1 MSFITI
7 GLAVAGLAAMVI
19 PIVIHLLSRERYQVV
34 QWAAMQ
40 FLIEA
45 YRRNKRR
52 LRIEQIIL
60 VALRCLILLLL
71 GIALAQPLLNSK
83 NILGNSGPKTVHLVM
98 DDGLISGL
106 TDEQGQTALDKQRI
120 IAQEIIGSLNTDD
133 LISVTTTAQPA
144 QAAVAPATTNH
155 MGVNDLLIAM
165 DPSSSISDIPTA
177 LRLVEEQVEQ
187 LQDQSQRHVVY
198 LLSEFR
204 QGATSLDEP
213 INKMSLSDKYGVE
226 LLAMT
231 PSSDPISNVQV
242 VSITPIRHMVMPEY
256 GDRNTQ
262 VTITLRREGGNF
274 PPEDTTLQVV
284 TDRGQEATEVTVS
297 WKAGQQELLVEL
309 MLDLSNISSTDIE
322 LQASIE
328 HDPLEVDNHQF
339 TSLRSVETIRVAIID
354 RQLQTSRPS
363 VDEMQP
369 GHWINLALLPEN
381 KSPIEVSYIEP
392 TSLDSGQLY
401 GIDVAFVVRPDLL
414 TQEAITTVKNYVQQ
428 GGFII
433 ISPPPNIDSHAWATP
448 LLSALSLPWVVE
460 LETNKHESSVALST
474 EQPPSSLLGLLGPE
488 MESLSRPV
496 LFSKT
501 INVQIPN
508 GSQDAVLVFED
519 GQPALLVGQ
528 TISDE
533 DLLFGE
539 SVKPEE
545 QIQTNNTLTARRGIV
560 VLMSTALDLEWTNL
574 PSKPLLVPLLH
585 ETIRQGLGLIRSQQN
600 ALVGQRPV
608 LWPGATE
615 IELANGS
622 RVTAAQ
628 NGRVNQPISTPGLW
642 RVQDNQGTDLGVLA
656 ININPLGG
664 RTGVNAPEAVQ
675 SWLDR
680 GTSEKTKWSFIDA
693 GDPTA
698 ALSDIPNKAPIGRMI
713 LFIVLGLL
721 VLETLLSRRFSHAHR
736 TTQGG
741 QNNISLDEHINQV
754 IGGGRA

>member
-1 MSFITI
+1 MAI
-7 GLAVAGLAAMVI
+7 AGLAAMVI

-60 VALRCLILLLL
+60 VAIRCLILLLL
-71 GIALAQPLLNSK
+71 GVALAQPLINSK
-83 NILGNSGPKTVHLVM
+83 NILGNNGPKAIHLVI

-106 TDEQGQTALDKQRI
+106 TDKQGQTALDKQRI

-133 LISVTTTAQPA
+133 LISITTTAQPA
-144 QAAVAPATTNH
+144 QAIVAPATTNH
-155 MGVNDLLIAM
+155 TGVNNLLIAIE
-165 DPSSSISDIPTA
+165 PSSSISDIPTA
-177 LRLVEEQVEQ
+177 LRLVEEQIEQ
-187 LQDQSQRHVVY
+187 LQDQTQRHMVY

-213 INKMSLSDKYGVE
+213 INEMSPNTKYGVQ
-226 LLAMT
+226 LLAMA
-231 PSSDPISNVQV
+231 PGDEPISNVQV

-262 VTITLRREGGNF
+262 VTITLRREGVDL
-274 PPEDTTLQVV
+274 PPEDTTLQVI
-284 TDRGQEATEVTVS
+284 TDRGQEATEVTVG
-297 WKAGQQELLVEL
+297 WKAGQQEMLAEV

-322 LQASIE
+322 IQASIE
-328 HDPLEVDNHQF
+328 HDALEIDNHQF
-339 TSLRSVETIRVAIID
+339 TSLRSVETVQVAIID
-354 RQLQTSRPS
+354 RQLQTGRPR

-392 TSLDSGQLY
+392 TSLDNRQLY

-414 TQEAITTVKNYVQQ
+414 TQEGITTVKNYVQD
-428 GGFII
+428 GGFLI
-433 ISPPPNIDSHAWATP
+433 ISPPPDIDSHAWATP
-448 LLSALSLPWVVE
+448 LLSALSLPWVVQ
-460 LETNKHESSVALST
+460 LETNKHESSIALAT
-474 EQPPSSLLGLLGPE
+474 EQPPSPLLGLLGPE

-501 INVQIPN
+501 ITVEIPS
-508 GSQDAVLVFED
+508 GSQDAALVFED

-528 TISDE
+528 TTGNMN
-533 DLLFGE
+533 LLFDE
-539 SVKPEE
+539 PVTQEE
-545 QIQTNNTLTARRGIV
+545 KNQLNNTLATRRGIV
-560 VLMSTALDLEWTNL
+560 VMMSTALDLEWTNL

-585 ETIRQGLGLIRSQQN
+585 ETIRQGLGLIRSQQS
-600 ALVGQRPV
+600 AMVGQRPV

-615 IELANGS
+615 INLANGR

-628 NGRVNQPISTPGLW
+628 NGRVNQAVNTPGLW
-642 RVQDNQGTDLGVLA
+642 RVQDNQGTTLGVLA
-656 ININPLGG
+656 INVNPLGG
-664 RTGVNAPEAVQ
+664 RTGVNTPEAVQ
-675 SWLDR
+675 NWLDR
-680 GTSEKTKWSFIDA
+680 GTPEKTTWSFIDTE
-693 GDPTA
+693 DPIA
-698 ALSDIPNKAPIGRMI
+698 ALKDAPNKAPIGRTI

-721 VLETLLSRRFSHAHR
+721 ILETLLSRRFSHAHK
-736 TTQGG
+736 TSQSG
-741 QNNISLDEHINQV
+741 QKNISVDEHINQV